1 MKTLVHGFAVS
12 HWQDPDKWD
21 FARFKPSGVELLVAR
36 ACRGGAALDTAFVRY
51 RRCAREHG
59 LVFGASLELR
69 PGQAAQPQADLFE
82 AQVASTGGLRTGD
95 LLPVLQ
101 LHESNGRHPMG
112 ELNGAVARRVAQ
124 LLLSRYGGLI
134 IKYSS
139 LFPSWMGAQCP
150 DSSWAWLLRQG
161 FKHWLVDD
169 GASAGR
175 PRSLFSPSWH
185 LHEFGKRSL
194 AEFAGGSI
202 DVDVTTRNQAGELS
216 ELLIG
221 DQLGVSCAAV
231 SVSAR
236 VP

>member
-1 MKTLVHGFAVS
+1 MRTLVHGFAVS
-12 HWQDPDKWD
+12 HWQDPNKWD

-36 ACRGGAALDTAFVRY
+36 ACRGGSALDTAFASY

-59 LVFGASLELR
+59 LRFGASLELR
-69 PGQAAQPQADLFE
+69 PGQAAQLQAELFD
-82 AQVASTGGLRTGD
+82 AQVASTGGLRSGD

-101 LHESNGRHPMG
+101 LHESNGRRSAG
-112 ELNGAVARRVAQ
+112 ELNGVVARRVAQ
-124 LLLSRYGGLI
+124 LWLARYGGLI
-134 IKYSS
+134 VKYSS
-139 LFPSWMGAQCP
+139 LFPSWVGAQCP
-150 DSSWAWLLRQG
+150 DSSWAWLLGQG
-161 FKHWLVDD
+161 IKHWLVDD

-194 AEFAGGSI
+194 TEFADGSI
-202 DVDVTTRNQAGELS
+202 DVDVTTRNQACELS

-221 DQLGVSCAAV
+221 DQVGISYAAV
-231 SVSAR
+231 SASAR